1 MGRTDSPITM
11 FRVSFT
17 ARLANAAF
25 VSPDAPLPPF
35 RRPSPPAPITQP
47 LITPLIPQNL
57 SDTAIGRDMAADR
70 KMIQTTLST
79 IQAKVAELS
88 RQQAA
93 NMDGLQNAAV
103 ELALTIATRLLH
115 RMVTADEFP
124 VEAMVRDMAA
134 ELVNDTPVTVWL
146 NPDDLK
152 LLERRLG
159 GQQLLSGDAPK
170 LVADASLERC
180 ECRVEGGN
188 GSLILSDPARHL
200 AEIRDDLLR
209 NLADAR
215 NA

>member
-1 MGRTDSPITM
+1 MAPATPVIPI
-11 FRVSFT
+11 
-17 ARLANAAF
+17 
-25 VSPDAPLPPF
+25 P
-35 RRPSPPAPITQP
+35 Q
-47 LITPLIPQNL
+47 IPQNL

-70 KMIQTTLST
+70 KMIQTTLAT

-93 NMDGLQNAAV
+93 NLDGLQNAAV
-103 ELALTIATRLLH
+103 ELALTIAVQLLH
-115 RMVTADEFP
+115 REVSADEFP

-159 GQQLLSGDAPK
+159 GQRLLSGDDPK
-170 LVADASLERC
+170 LVADDSLQRC

-188 GSLILSDPARHL
+188 GSLVLSDPTRHL
-200 AEIRDDLLR
+200 QEIRDDLLR

-215 NA
+215 TARTA